1 MIQIL
6 LLLFLLLIVIYI
18 VSYFQVNIEKFTNP
32 NEKLITTMNLI
43 DSLTYDEENNQFFLN
58 DKVIGGEFLP
68 FRLGMWEFNNEN
80 GKTYLNF
87 IDGGKLGYFYEF
99 ERNYSESYTIE
110 KENDF
115 IISFNLEGVRYQLI
129 QKNINEYENSEGTVS
144 LKKMT
149 EFTIKTNSSGNKS
162 TTCGENSGEVSEFFL
177 NDVKYETVSKSES
190 GNINEYGLHILVLN
204 DNGSIFDYKHFNTHS
219 FMNQYI
225 NAINYIKSIERDK
238 IVALN
243 VYGDASK
250 YGQPTIE
257 LYQHYGRSDTNNKY
271 GEIRHFTSI
280 NIYNINTV
288 NNASNLFSSS
298 RIFKDLPN
306 ELSSVK
312 ISQGLSVQLFDK
324 LNGGW
329 GNSNERKPQILEF
342 SYADT
347 NDGIKEFTSVDTND
361 RTKSLNLEIDVNYL
375 QTYFN
380 IYMTF
385 KLIGGP
391 IIEILYEN
399 QAFSIIGRK
408 DELLGNAEIATER
421 PQVVFCDE
429 KPKGYSPNTVSA
441 SRNFVL
447 EAFKEPEDKMKINV
461 ISLGSSAYK
470 GYQMHKGYSEFYL
483 NNKQIAN
490 FTSRGINAV
499 VLNPD
504 GTIFNESSFDTNED
518 NANFNRFV
526 DYIKSVP
533 NGKIVCLSVYDEMAN
548 RLNPHVRLYYEPN
561 NVNEYYKLFY
571 DENTQGR
578 FNDFRY
584 RIESVWCQNAPNR
597 RAFQYNFFKDE
608 NVDMMPNPFRNN
620 RSRIKVEGI
629 QNALCNMPLN
639 QLNSSHTVK
648 NNIQWHSLKRVHT
661 IQVDGARQFFPDPNR
676 MLNNVSNSTLIHPA
690 NKWEFKSIKMTP
702 RIKVEFYEGKNFSGT
717 LLRTVRYSNTTRGNY
732 NIPSSLFN
740 KIGSIK
746 LVPDSED
753 NIITF
758 SDALRSCGLVEAIVP
773 KFRSSFA
780 FIGTKGGEGNSAV
793 MYNKSNRYRDLR
805 LDNSDETFTNFE
817 EYANVEME
825 I

>member
-18 VSYFQVNIEKFTNP
+18 VSYFQINIENFSNP
-32 NEKLITTMNLI
+32 NENLMNTMNLI
-43 DSLTYDEENNQFFLN
+43 DSMTYDEENNHFFLN
-58 DKVIGGEFLP
+58 DKKIGGSSFP
-68 FRLGMWEFNNEN
+68 FRIGMWEFDTGNV
-80 GKTYLNF
+80 KTYLNF
-87 IDGGKLGYFYEF
+87 TSNMKLGYFYEY
-99 ERNYSESYTIE
+99 ERNYSDT
-110 KENDF
+110 F
-115 IISFNLEGVRYQLI
+115 IFERDDKILTFVFQGNTYELI
-129 QKNINEYENSEGTVS
+129 QKNINEYENADASVF

-162 TTCGENSGEVSEFFL
+162 TTCGEKSGEVSEFFL
-177 NDVKYETVSKSES
+177 NDIKYENVSKSTE
-190 GNINEYGLHILVLN
+190 GNIDDYGLHILVLN
-204 DNGSIFDYKHFNTHS
+204 DNGSISDYQHFNTHL

-225 NAINYIKSIERDK
+225 NAISYIKSIEQDK

-250 YGQPTIE
+250 YGQPTIQ
-257 LYQHYGRSDTNNKY
+257 LYQDYETVNLYGV
-271 GEIRHFTSI
+271 IRHFTSP
-280 NIYNINTV
+280 NIYNINA
-288 NNASNLFSSS
+288 NNNESTIFASSIIYENFP
-298 RIFKDLPN
+298 RR
-306 ELSSVK
+306 LSSVK

-329 GNSNERKPQILEF
+329 GNSNHREPQILEF
-342 SYADT
+342 SYDSTNNGVKDLTGSNNDKVESIKLDIDT
-347 NDGIKEFTSVDTND
+347 Q
-361 RTKSLNLEIDVNYL
+361 YL
-375 QTYFN
+375 QTYYN

-391 IIEILYEN
+391 IMEILYEN
-399 QAFSIIGRK
+399 QALSIIGRK

-421 PQVVFCDE
+421 PQVIFCE
-429 KPKGYSPNTVSA
+429 NKPRGYSPNTVSA

-470 GYQMHKGYSEFYL
+470 GYQMHRGYSEFYL

-499 VLNPD
+499 ILNPD
-504 GTIFNESSFDTNED
+504 GTIFNQSSFDTSGD
-518 NANFNRFV
+518 NANSNRFV
-526 DYIKSVP
+526 NYIKSVP

-561 NVNEYYKLFY
+561 NVDEYYKLFY

-584 RIESVWCQNAPNR
+584 RLESVWCQNASNR
-597 RAFQYNFFKDE
+597 RMFQYNFNKDE

-629 QNALCNMPLN
+629 QNALCNMPLS
-639 QLNSSHTVK
+639 QLNSSHTVT
-648 NNIQWHSLKRVHT
+648 NNIQWTLKKVHT
-661 IQVDGARQFFPDPNR
+661 VEVAGATQFTPDPNR
-676 MLNNVSNSTLIHPA
+676 MLNNIPNGTLIHPA
-690 NKWEFKSIKMTP
+690 NKWDIKSIKMTP
-702 RIKVEFYEGKNFSGT
+702 RIKVEFYEGKNFSGE
-717 LLRTVRYSNTTRGNY
+717 LLRTVRYSNTTGGNY

-740 KIGSIK
+740 RIGSIK

-758 SDALRSCGLVEAIVP
+758 SDSLRSCGLVENIVP
-773 KFRSSFA
+773 NYRSSFA
-780 FIGTKGGEGNSAV
+780 FIGTKGDEGNSVV

-805 LDNSDETFTNFE
+805 VDNSDEPFANFE